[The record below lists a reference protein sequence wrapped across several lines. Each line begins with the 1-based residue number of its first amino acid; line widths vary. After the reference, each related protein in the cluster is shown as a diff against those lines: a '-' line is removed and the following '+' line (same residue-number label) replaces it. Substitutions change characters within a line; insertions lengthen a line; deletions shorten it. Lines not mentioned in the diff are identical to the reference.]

1 MRRANWITTG
11 LLVFAV
17 AACSLIVD
25 PKAEQC
31 SGPGDCAKFSG
42 TICQQGFCVSSASTG
57 NDGGGQNEG
66 GSSSSGGTDAGDGG
80 GIDSGCVPATSTP
93 AELANDTCTS
103 AECVPFDNCARLGV
117 CDGGLPA
124 LVVPPPGGVQ

>member
-1 MRRANWITTG
+1 MTRTNRILTSAL
-11 LLVFAV
+11 LLVAV

-42 TICQQGFCVSSASTG
+42 TVCAQGFCVSSSALV
-57 NDGGGQNEG
+57 DGGGEPNNPDADAS
-66 GSSSSGGTDAGDGG
+66 GSDGEAGAVDA
-80 GIDSGCVPATSTP
+80 GCVPQTSTP
-93 AELANDTCTS
+93 DELANDTCTN
-103 AECVPFDNCARLGV
+103 ADCVPFDNCARLGV

-124 LVVPPPGGVQ
+124 LVVPPAGGVP